1 MYKLKRGVFHVY
13 VRSTQEIS
21 IDKPHCSIACKI
33 NIMHDENNVHRN
45 RKIGYIINRNRVSGA
60 RGRENILSALFNN

>member
-33 NIMHDENNVHRN
+33 NIMHNENNVHRQS
-45 RKIGYIINRNRVSGA
+45 KIYIINTNRV
-60 RGRENILSALFNN
+60 RALEEERIS